1 MGHFE
6 IRESAAGHRRFSD
19 AEKRALVAAAFAP
32 GAVVR
37 DVARRASIR
46 PNQIYRWRRRFQNES
61 SGFTPVIAPSS
72 PLTAALTPAP
82 APAPTVV
89 VEMTQNG
96 GFRLQM
102 PPSTPPALASSIVS
116 ALRSL

>member
-32 GAVVR
+32 GAVVC

-46 PNQIYRWRRRFQNES
+46 PNQIYRWRRRFQNENN
-61 SGFTPVIAPSS
+61 GFTPVIAS
-72 PLTAALTPAP
+72 PPLAALTAAPAA
-82 APAPTVV
+82 APHVV
-89 VEMTQNG
+89 VETMQNG
-96 GFRLQM
+96 GFRLQI
-102 PPSTPPALASSIVS
+102 PPSTPAALASSIVS
-116 ALRSL
+116 ALRSS

>member
-1 MGHFE
+1 MGQFE

-19 AEKRALVAAAFAP
+19 AEKQALVAAAFAP

-37 DVARRASIR
+37 DVARRASIL
-46 PNQIYRWRRRFQNES
+46 PNQIYRWRQRFQNES
-61 SGFTPVIAPSS
+61 SGFTPVIAP
-72 PLTAALTPAP
+72 PLTATLALAP

-96 GFRLQM
+96 GFRLQI

-116 ALRSL
+116 ALRTS

>member
-1 MGHFE
+1 MGHFD
-6 IRESAAGHRRFSD
+6 IRENAADHRRFSD

-32 GAVVR
+32 GAVVC

-61 SGFTPVIAPSS
+61 CGFTPVIAPTP
-72 PLTAALTPAP
+72 PLMTALTDES

-89 VEMTQNG
+89 VEMMQNG

-102 PPSTPPALASSIVS
+102 PPSTPPTLASSIIG
-116 ALRSL
+116 ALRTS

>member
-32 GAVVR
+32 GAVVY

-46 PNQIYRWRRRFQNES
+46 PNQIYRWRRRFQNEN
-61 SGFTPVIAPSS
+61 SGFTPVIAPS
-72 PLTAALTPAP
+72 LTATIAAAP
-82 APAPTVV
+82 ASAPTVV

-116 ALRSL
+116 ALRSS